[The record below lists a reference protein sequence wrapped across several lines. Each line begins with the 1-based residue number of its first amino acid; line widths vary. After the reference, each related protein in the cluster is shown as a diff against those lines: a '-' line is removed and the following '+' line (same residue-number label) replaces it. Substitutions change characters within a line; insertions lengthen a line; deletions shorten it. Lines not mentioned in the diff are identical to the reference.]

1 MSGLGY
7 NGRDPKDPQGKN
19 HHFNRVE
26 NISIHEVELSE
37 NPRMMMESWNKNT
50 ASWLKRSIYTRFL
63 DNQPGRLSAATYL
76 TYFVSALWHGFR
88 PGYYFCFLSASLMT
102 LSGRALRKHIRPL
115 FLQGTKLHPFKPVYD
130 VLGWAG
136 TIFLINYCTM
146 PFVAQTL
153 ARSITAWASIAFLGH
168 ILMVSVLLVSR
179 NRGLTRK
186 IEAFGKSIQLADAQ
200 KKKE

>member
-1 MSGLGY
+1 
-7 NGRDPKDPQGKN
+7 
-19 HHFNRVE
+19 
-26 NISIHEVELSE
+26 
-37 NPRMMMESWNKNT
+37 MMMESWNKNT

-63 DNQPGRLSAATYL
+63 NNQPGRLSAATYL

-88 PGYYFCFLSASLMT
+88 PGYYFCFLSGSLMT
-102 LSGRALRKHIRPL
+102 LTGRALRKHLRPL
-115 FLQGTKLHPFKPVYD
+115 FLQGSKLHPFKPVYD

-153 ARSITAWASIAFLGH
+153 PRSIVAWRSIWFLGH
-168 ILMVSVLLVSR
+168 IIMIGVLILSR
-179 NRGLTRK
+179 NRAVTKK
-186 IEAFGKSIQLADAQ
+186 IEAFGKTLQDADSQ